1 MGDSS
6 LFSIAGPM
14 ELQVHAK
21 TIIMA
26 PNHVFHP
33 NVSPSSTAANAVA
46 QIGSVDK
53 TTVDSASDTFSMAS
67 VSKNTVSEVV
77 TSPVQRSTK
86 GTTSDPE
93 DGKTVSWR
101 LLNDGGICPACVHH
115 PIARAATVCTCA
127 ATIPSV
133 SPGYFRALRSVCQK
147 PTPKL
152 LACQEEENEALF

>member
-1 MGDSS
+1 M
-6 LFSIAGPM
+6 FSIAGPM

-33 NVSPSSTAANAVA
+33 NVSPSSTAAKAVA

-53 TTVDSASDTFSMAS
+53 TTVDSAADTFFMAS
-67 VSKNTVSEVV
+67 VSKSTVSEVV
-77 TSPVQRSTK
+77 TSPVQRSAK

-101 LLNDGGICPACVHH
+101 LSNDGGICPAWGAPADRQGRH
-115 PIARAATVCTCA
+115 R
-127 ATIPSV
+127 
-133 SPGYFRALRSVCQK
+133 
-147 PTPKL
+147 
-152 LACQEEENEALF
+152 